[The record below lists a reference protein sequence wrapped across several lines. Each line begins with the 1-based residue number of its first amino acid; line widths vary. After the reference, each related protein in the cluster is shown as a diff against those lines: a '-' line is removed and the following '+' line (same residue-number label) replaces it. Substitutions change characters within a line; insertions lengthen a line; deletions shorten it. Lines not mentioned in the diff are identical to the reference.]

1 VNIHDYLFW
10 ALVALQVADGYT
22 TIEGLRSGAARE
34 ANPLLARLIGKVG
47 RDRAVVGVK
56 LLAIAGLWY
65 GRPDVPLWM
74 MGALAALYVYVIA
87 NNVRVIRGAAK

>member
-10 ALVALQVADGYT
+10 ALVALQLADGYT

-34 ANPLLARLIGKVG
+34 ANPLLARLIGRVG

-65 GRPDVPLWM
+65 GRSEVPLWM
-74 MGALAALYVYVIA
+74 MGALTALYVYVIA